1 MIILKA
7 VAVLLGLVSIT
18 KTYLDYRK
26 KREPLVMFLFWLLLW
41 VVAVTLLL
49 YPTLIDRLS
58 AVTRDTTITIGSL
71 TAMAFVFLLYIVYRV
86 YTKAA
91 RIEYQQT
98 QLIRKIGLTK
108 EFPHMA
114 NKKDE
119 DA

>member
-7 VAVLLGLVSIT
+7 IAVLLGLVSIT
-18 KTYLDYRK
+18 KTYIDFRK

-41 VVAVTLLL
+41 VITITVLI
-49 YPTLIDRLS
+49 YPALVDRL
-58 AVTRDTTITIGSL
+58 AALTRDTTVTIGSL

-98 QLIRKIGLTK
+98 ELIRKLGL
-108 EFPHMA
+108 
-114 NKKDE
+114 NKSDIIKKP
-119 DA
+119 